1 MQAPAGSHVGRAVRV
16 WWPDD
21 GVFYPAR
28 VLAHEPARGAKA
40 HLLRYDE
47 DALEEWCDLSK
58 ERVQW
63 CAVRDSARAAA
74 GAGGAGAAEAEQAQE
89 SAAAADGAAALLQA
103 AGGLK
108 IKIKLAGGGG
118 GGDAH

>member
-1 MQAPAGSHVGRAVRV
+1 VRV

-63 CAVRDSARAAA
+63 CAVRDSARAAP
-74 GAGGAGAAEAEQAQE
+74 GAGGAAEAEQAQE